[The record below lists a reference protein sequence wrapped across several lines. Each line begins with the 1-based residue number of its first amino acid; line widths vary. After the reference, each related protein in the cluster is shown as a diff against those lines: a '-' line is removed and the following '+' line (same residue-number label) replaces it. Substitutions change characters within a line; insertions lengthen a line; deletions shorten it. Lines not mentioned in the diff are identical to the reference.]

1 MRKKFISLIIAVCML
16 FCMSID
22 AFAAPTVSLG
32 FAGINDYS
40 YCSHDDRRGATYVLN
55 LSVEFSS
62 LSSKGIID
70 YRPGG
75 RYLNNEVTP
84 GSIKRASRETFF
96 AYAGHGIIFDS
107 LNNALHTNASEMN
120 ILPHVMQGEN
130 TSENFN
136 LITTKTKFPHKYV
149 ILYSC
154 NQLANGGSTAKSN
167 NILKMMN
174 GTRLMF
180 GFAST
185 MYLDSRE
192 ATLFGEKLSSKT
204 IADAFFTAARKY
216 QTQRKD
222 GDSIARVVGYSSA
235 SNDKIS
241 QSYSYAPSAASNLS
255 SFKIIN
261 SVTIKHTGNLIP

>member
-55 LSVEFSS
+55 LSVAFST

-70 YRPGG
+70 YRTGR

-84 GSIKRASRETFF
+84 GSIKRASKETFF

-120 ILPHVMQGEN
+120 ILTHVMQGET

-149 ILYSC
+149 VLYTC
-154 NQLANGGSTAKSN
+154 NQLTNGGSTTKAN

-180 GFAST
+180 GFASV

-192 ATLFGEKLSSKT
+192 ATRFVQNMQSMN
-204 IADAFFTAARKY
+204 IVDAYLDAANRY
-216 QTQRKD
+216 QTQRD
-222 GDSIARVVGYSSA
+222 GGDSIARIVGYNAARYDWITATS
-235 SNDKIS
+235 
-241 QSYSYAPSAASNLS
+241 SYAPSAASNLS
-255 SFKIIN
+255 SFSILKTATIPHNGVII
-261 SVTIKHTGNLIP
+261 

>member
-55 LSVEFSS
+55 LSVAFSS

-107 LNNALHTNASEMN
+107 LNNAFHTNASEIN

-149 ILYSC
+149 MLY
-154 NQLANGGSTAKSN
+154 
-167 NILKMMN
+167 
-174 GTRLMF
+174 
-180 GFAST
+180 
-185 MYLDSRE
+185 Y
-192 ATLFGEKLSSKT
+192 TLVISSQ
-204 IADAFFTAARKY
+204 TAAA
-216 QTQRKD
+216 QLNQ
-222 GDSIARVVGYSSA
+222 
-235 SNDKIS
+235 
-241 QSYSYAPSAASNLS
+241 
-255 SFKIIN
+255 IIY
-261 SVTIKHTGNLIP
+261 LR